1 MGLLLIGSLL
11 YNKALGMFLAF
22 TQVGLRPHDLATHPS
37 FTIVLA
43 LFAISAKTGL
53 EKKSK
58 GLWQSFSLIH
68 TQPHT
73 HTHTH
78 FIQDCGMKWIL
89 VNGEDLPHSSNNLN

>member
-53 EKKSK
+53 EKNFFWSSEVRLCRESIREKSA
-58 GLWQSFSLIH
+58 G
-68 TQPHT
+68 
-73 HTHTH
+73 
-78 FIQDCGMKWIL
+78 
-89 VNGEDLPHSSNNLN
+89 